1 MKIFALLVTIVFSGM
16 LLGGCDEEMDMMK
29 PVMEDH
35 AAPDPEEP
43 TKPEPPKEKPPVDS
57 GMMGEVK
64 KPEEPVTPDPEPEPP
79 EELPMVT
86 KVTHYANQQLTNE
99 LTDTIEEGTT
109 IYTKVVFSKPM
120 QHIVSDGEDAR
131 PVISFLI
138 NDTVTRYRVKP
149 HGASGKDYI
158 TGDCKPR
165 GNSTVK
171 FICKYTAQA
180 EDDGVFAVQI
190 GNASADKDGNTLAA
204 DYLSDITLTLM
215 PTEMPEIIEEP
226 DPIEQLPEMEEPKQP
241 DPLLEMEEPISTV
254 FVANPEIAPP
264 EHVRRATP
272 LPGITADDLAVRDIQ
287 TILKLAPEAV
297 RMEPVPE
304 TALGKAADKISL
316 LPMHERQQ
324 AYNNFVVLVD
334 LPHFIEASNIM
345 IERSN
350 QLAQFAADNDEGF
363 TAYSNFFDELL
374 EEFTGLRYSQVGGYL
389 DQSYYEENPDDIL
402 YPDNHSSNQGN
413 SHYWILLEYV
423 RLSLQYPGAHQQDL
437 FKHYRNSVKNGWI
450 FGLDNPWV

>member
-1 MKIFALLVTIVFSGM
+1 MKINLLMLTIVLVGFSVAFI
-16 LLGGCDEEMDMMK
+16 GGCDEGMDMMK
-29 PVMEDH
+29 PAMEDH
-35 AAPDPEEP
+35 TAPDPEEP

-64 KPEEPVTPDPEPEPP
+64 KPEEPVTPDPEPP

-86 KVTHYANQQLTNE
+86 EVTHYANQKLTDE
-99 LTDTIEEGTT
+99 LTGTIEEGTT

-204 DYLSDITLTLM
+204 DYLSDMTLTLM
-215 PTEMPEIIEEP
+215 PTEM
-226 DPIEQLPEMEEPKQP
+226 PEMEEPKQP
-241 DPLLEMEEPISTV
+241 DPLPEMEEPVSTV

-264 EHVRRATP
+264 NHVRRATP

-287 TILKLAPEAV
+287 IILKLASEAV

-324 AYNNFVVLVD
+324 VYNNFVVLVD

-345 IERSN
+345 IEWSN
-350 QLAQFAADNDEGF
+350 QLTQFAANNDEGF

-374 EEFTGLRYSQVGGYL
+374 EEFTGLQYSQVGGYL

-402 YPDNHSSNQGN
+402 YPDNHSSHQGN

-450 FGLDNPWV
+450 FGLDNPWG